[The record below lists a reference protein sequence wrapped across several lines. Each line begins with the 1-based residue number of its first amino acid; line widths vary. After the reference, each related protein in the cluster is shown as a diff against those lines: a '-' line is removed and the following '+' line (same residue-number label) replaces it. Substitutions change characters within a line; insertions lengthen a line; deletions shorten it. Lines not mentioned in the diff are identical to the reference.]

1 MKDTQVAQLLNEL
14 ESALKAA
21 KLWQPQAPSQAA
33 LLSSAPFCC
42 DTLSFSQ
49 WLQFIFIE
57 KMRFMIAAKV
67 PLPTSIA
74 LLPMAEQSW
83 SAQSEDYTVLL
94 AIVAQL
100 DNTICGVIS

>member
-1 MKDTQVAQLLNEL
+1 MKDTQVALLLNEL

-21 KLWQPQAPSQAA
+21 KLWQSETPSQEA

-42 DTLSFSQ
+42 DTLSFAQ

-57 KMRFMIAAKV
+57 KMRLMIAAKV
-67 PLPTSIA
+67 PLPTSMA

-83 SAQSEDYTVLL
+83 PAQPESYTQLL
-94 AIVAQL
+94 TVVAQL
-100 DNTICGVIS
+100 DDVICGTVP

>member
-1 MKDTQVAQLLNEL
+1 MKDTQVTQLLNEL
-14 ESALKAA
+14 ECALKAE
-21 KLWQPQAPSQAA
+21 KLWQSQAPTQEA

-57 KMRFMIAAKV
+57 KMRLMIAAKV
-67 PLPTSIA
+67 PLPTSMA

-83 SAQSEDYTVLL
+83 SGEPENYTQLL
-94 AIVAQL
+94 TIVAQL
-100 DNTICGVIS
+100 DDTICGLIS